1 MLQRYTRGQCC
12 STSELTAEVVT
23 TPNQR
28 MYRRSELGRQNDR
41 TGMFCFVMAY
51 YVSKAVGS

>member
-1 MLQRYTRGQCC
+1 
-12 STSELTAEVVT
+12 
-23 TPNQR
+23 